1 MSTVIT
7 PVELSDPGQTS
18 IQYLNGVLADVF
30 GCKPYSI
37 LPVDPGTNK
46 TFVRYNGLTFEVVGN
61 DALQEVKTDENGKVV
76 LGEQ

>member
-7 PVELSDPGQTS
+7 SIKLSEPGQTS

-30 GCKPYSI
+30 GCQPYSI
-37 LPVDPGTNK
+37 LPVDPDTKK
-46 TFVRYNGLTFEVVGN
+46 TFVTYNGSTFQVVGN
-61 DALQEVKTDENGKVV
+61 DSLQEVKTDQTGNVV